1 MIQLSSETTLIS
13 GKPFLAIFFFLNRN
27 CIKLFHCK
35 SRHFTLSLDIFLEH
49 CKVFLT
55 SIHLLNY
62 YDLTDW

>member
-13 GKPFLAIFFFLNRN
+13 GKSFLANFFFLNRN